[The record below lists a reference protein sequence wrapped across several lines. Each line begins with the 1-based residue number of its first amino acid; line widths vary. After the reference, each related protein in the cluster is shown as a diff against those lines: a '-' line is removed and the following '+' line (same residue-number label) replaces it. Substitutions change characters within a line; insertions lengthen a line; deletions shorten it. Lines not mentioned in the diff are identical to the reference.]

1 MAGIRQKTTRV
12 YNFLRTVS
20 AKIKDMKLTK
30 TQIKKS
36 FINGLIQDLYD
47 TTGTIPTVSEVYEEV
62 INSGTGIVV
71 TEDEIAREL

>member
-1 MAGIRQKTTRV
+1 
-12 YNFLRTVS
+12 
-20 AKIKDMKLTK
+20 MKLTK

-36 FINGLIQDLYD
+36 FINNLIQDLYD